1 MGVSGE
7 GVLVVCCE
15 LYPDDLRLFVER
27 VSDFLQSRTS
37 LQASLSAISE
47 MCWQQAQKKQ
57 VPDDKAAENA
67 VGAFIIGGMVGVA
80 VSQAA
85 NEDAYR
91 GSLRDQCMAKKGYT
105 KAKAT

>member
-1 MGVSGE
+1 MGEVVKAFWLCAASCTLMLQGCVSSE
-7 GVLVVCCE
+7 
-15 LYPDDLRLFVER
+15 
-27 VSDFLQSRTS
+27 
-37 LQASLSAISE
+37 SATFTKSNVAPAVAQRDSE